1 MFIPKRSFDMHILY
15 ALYRRRRPWT
25 RHLNKNM
32 CTVCDHRRTY
42 FQKHKYVCEHKCL
55 TRVNG
60 CEMHISNDDAIAC
73 NKCMLCHP
81 IRSYCSRMRV
91 VIFKSIQKYKQQEK
105 NKCLNKPPLSYICI
119 ERDVIV

>member
-32 CTVCDHRRTY
+32 CTVSMFAITDAHISKNTNML
-42 FQKHKYVCEHKCL
+42 CEHKCL

-91 VIFKSIQKYKQQEK
+91 VIFKSIQKYKQQKK
-105 NKCLNKPPLSYICI
+105 NKCLNKPPLSYIFFF
-119 ERDVIV
+119 